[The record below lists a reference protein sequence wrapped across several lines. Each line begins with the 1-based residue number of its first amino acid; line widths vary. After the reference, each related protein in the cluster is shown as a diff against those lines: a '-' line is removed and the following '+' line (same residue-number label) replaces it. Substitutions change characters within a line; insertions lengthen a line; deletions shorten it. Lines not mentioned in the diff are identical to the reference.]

1 MLDTRFPSAI
11 RFSAREASPSKFIV
25 LSDKNRVKEIFIAGR
40 QIDARLSVV
49 QNVKKSMSCYIQ
61 LLRVD
66 SWLGWL
72 FYFALGN
79 ALFAKPLFLPLV
91 ILSIAFSLLTAGIFV
106 LNQYFDREADKLNDL
121 KKSLPIPSQN
131 ISPKTAMIIFCFLNI
146 VSVLIVLV
154 TDADLLPL
162 FLSYIAL
169 GIGYSMPPVSLKK
182 RPILDVVAVG
192 VGSGVLPLI
201 IGLQVSH
208 QLTLDLSLPWM
219 VRRYQDVFFAAVPI
233 FLFQSASHIFHAV
246 GDYEGDRKGDV
257 TTFVVKQGKQPAIKV
272 GIALL
277 GAAVL
282 FPLMYGCLNL
292 SLTPGFLSWYLYVFV
307 FFVPVMVYFVNS
319 LRTPSKE
326 TLRGLQ
332 SISQKVSPAVMLLL
346 LIYVYFIRMA
356 IL

>member
-1 MLDTRFPSAI
+1 MR
-11 RFSAREASPSKFIV
+11 
-25 LSDKNRVKEIFIAGR
+25 
-40 QIDARLSVV
+40 
-49 QNVKKSMSCYIQ
+49 CYIQ

-79 ALFAKPLFLPLV
+79 ALSAKPLLLPLV
-91 ILSIAFSLLTAGIFV
+91 MLSIAFSLSTAGIFV
-106 LNQYFDREADKLNDL
+106 LNQYFDRETDKLNDL
-121 KKSLPIPSQN
+121 KKRLPIPAQK
-131 ISPKTAMIIFCFLNI
+131 ISPKTAMIIFVLLNM
-146 VSVLIVLV
+146 VSVLTVLL
-154 TDADLLPL
+154 TDANLLPL

-169 GIGYSMPPVSLKK
+169 GICYSMPPLCLKT
-182 RPILDVVAVG
+182 RPILDVIAVG

-219 VRRYQDVFFAAVPI
+219 VRRYQDAFFAAVPI
-233 FLFQSASHIFHAV
+233 FLFQSASHIFHGV
-246 GDYEGDRKGDV
+246 GYYEGDLKGDV
-257 TTFVVKQGKQPAIKV
+257 TTFVVKQGKNPSIKV

-277 GAAVL
+277 GAAVI
-282 FPLMYGCLNL
+282 FPLMYGFLNL
-292 SLTPGFLSWYLYVFV
+292 SLTPRFLSWYLYVLA
-307 FFVPVMVYFVNS
+307 FFIPVMVYFVNS

-326 TLRGLQ
+326 RLRGLRT
-332 SISQKVSPAVMLLL
+332 ISQKVSPAVMLLL